1 MLGGVPA
8 KQVLTHAQNPGA
20 QAKRFTPFGNGIRNC
35 VGMQL
40 SKMNIPT
47 AVAMIVSQFKLALS
61 PEVSCMLVP
70 GSWPAM
76 HPALAEATGFAT
88 CGEPVLRTLM

>member
-1 MLGGVPA
+1 MKGSL
-8 KQVLTHAQNPGA
+8 LSA
-20 QAKRFTPFGNGIRNC
+20 QAKRYTPFGNGIRNC

-61 PEVSCMLVP
+61 PEVSPHMAS
-70 GSWPAM
+70 GRWPAP
-76 HPALAEATGFAT
+76 HPCPAAGHSWVIGWWGSL
-88 CGEPVLRTLM
+88 PPLRCLL